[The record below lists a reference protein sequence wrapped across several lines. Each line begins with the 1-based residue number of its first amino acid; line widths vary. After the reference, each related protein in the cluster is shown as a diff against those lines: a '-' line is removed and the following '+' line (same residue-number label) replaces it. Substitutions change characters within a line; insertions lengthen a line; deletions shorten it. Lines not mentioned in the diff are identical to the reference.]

1 MLESERMVGQGA
13 GAPAAGRRGLAF
25 WLLLAAAIIVLDQA
39 AKLYFNG
46 SFAYGQRVH
55 VLPIFDLTLVY
66 NRGAAFSF
74 LATEAGWQ
82 RWFFTVLGIGAA
94 VVITL
99 ILRRQGRQAHPRFAL
114 ALSLIMGGALGNVI
128 DRVAYGHVID
138 FLLFYW
144 KDWYYPAFN
153 VADVAITCGAILLV
167 LDELLRMRKSPSN

>member
-1 MLESERMVGQGA
+1 MLESERMVGPGTA
-13 GAPAAGRRGLAF
+13 APAAGRRGLAF
-25 WLLLAAAIIVLDQA
+25 WLLLAALVIVLDQA
-39 AKLYFNG
+39 TKLYFNG
-46 SFAYGQRVH
+46 SFSYGQRVP

-82 RWFFTVLGIGAA
+82 RWFFTALGIGAA
-94 VVITL
+94 VVITI
-99 ILRRQGRQAHPRFAL
+99 ILRRHGPRAHSRFAL

-128 DRVAYGHVID
+128 DRVAYGHVVD

-153 VADVAITCGAILLV
+153 IADVAITCGAILLV
-167 LDELLRMRKSPSN
+167 LDELLRMRKTPSN